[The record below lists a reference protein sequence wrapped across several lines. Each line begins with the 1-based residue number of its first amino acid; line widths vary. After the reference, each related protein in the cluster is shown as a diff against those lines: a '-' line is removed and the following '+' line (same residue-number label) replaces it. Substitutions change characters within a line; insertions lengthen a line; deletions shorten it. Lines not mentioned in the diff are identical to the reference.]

1 MRMSVL
7 TFQIE
12 QQAKDQW
19 CWAAVAASICDFYQ
33 DDPVTTQ
40 CGLANRFLFPGED
53 CCQPDASDNCNIP
66 FAIDIVLNQLGHLAR
81 SQPGFVD
88 FEDIDREI
96 TLNRQPVVVR
106 IMFSDMITAH
116 FLVVIGSVL
125 DDSGTQML
133 KVADPSGAAGNLTS
147 IGYSALKNDYRPG
160 ATWDQTYFTA
170 KKA

>member
-1 MRMSVL
+1 MRMFVL
-7 TFQIE
+7 KFQIE

-19 CWAAVAASICDFYQ
+19 CWAAVAASICGFYQ

-40 CGLANRFLFPGED
+40 CGLANQFLFPGED
-53 CCQPDASDNCNIP
+53 CCQPGASNSCDIP

-81 SQPGFVD
+81 SQSGFVE
-88 FEDIDREI
+88 FEDLDHEI
-96 TLNRQPVVVR
+96 TVSQQPVVVR

-116 FLVVIGSVL
+116 FVVVIGSAL
-125 DDSGTQML
+125 DDSGTQVL
-133 KVADPSGAAGNLTS
+133 KVADPSGATGNLTS
-147 IGYSALKNDYRPG
+147 IAYSALKNDYRPG